1 MEEHGMKRSFVSL
14 LLMIVLLL
22 SITAE
27 AEERITISEI
37 YEQYNG
43 QRWQESY
50 QTVRNETVTI
60 DAPFI
65 ISHVESAPVIRVT
78 SHPELDEA
86 VYDEY
91 GSYPKDYRKVD
102 HVNWIRSDNVHI
114 TIAMRQNWEFC
125 IPDQYKGRCH
135 FWGDVFLPEEID
147 WSLHA
152 KNNDMTMGEAYTM
165 LTAKLNEIL
174 TTYGGGA
181 MELQLRD
188 AYTMGLYRDKDN
200 QPLVDHRGYG
210 FDFKQVIRGF
220 PALGNAHLTY
230 QHGRMRTNHRW
241 EGVYDNWIN
250 LEMSSPVSYSMS
262 VKLWQEESILHEDI
276 PLVPFE
282 KGKAQIEKMIR
293 DGLIRHIRRIQL
305 GYVAYVEPDHN
316 TKHWILVPT
325 WVVDCDWFPDA
336 KDDFWKAE
344 FEDEANPYARSGAH
358 LLYINAQTGKLLD
371 PMDTS
376 RNRSDAPKILT
387 WK

>member
-1 MEEHGMKRSFVSL
+1 MKRNFLSL

-22 SITAE
+22 SVTAE
-27 AEERITISEI
+27 AEDRFTISEI

-65 ISHVESAPVIRVT
+65 IPHVESAPVIRVGHYP
-78 SHPELDEA
+78 SLDPA
-86 VYDEY
+86 LCDAY
-91 GSYPKDYRKVD
+91 GTYPRSTRKHVD
-102 HVNWIRSDNVHI
+102 AWARSDGRDI
-114 TIAMRQNWEFC
+114 TLAMDQYWEFE
-125 IPDQYKGRCH
+125 IPDQYAGRCH

-147 WSLHA
+147 WNLHA
-152 KNNDMTMGEAYTM
+152 ENNDMTMGEAYTL

-174 TTYGGGA
+174 TIYGGGA

-188 AYTMGLYRDKDN
+188 AYTMGLYKDKDN
-200 QPLVDHRGYG
+200 QPLVNHRGYG
-210 FDFKQVIRGF
+210 FDFKQVIRGI

-241 EGVYDNWIN
+241 EGVYDNWLR
-250 LEMSSPVSYSMS
+250 LEMSSPVSYFMS
-262 VKLWQEESILHEDI
+262 VKLWQEESVLHEDI

-282 KGKAQIEKMIR
+282 KGKAQLEKMIR

-336 KDDFWKAE
+336 KDDFWKEE
-344 FEDEANPYARSGAH
+344 FEDEANPYSRSGAH
-358 LLYINAQTGKLLD
+358 LLYLNAQTGKLLD

-376 RNRSDAPKILT
+376 RKRSDVPKILT

>member
-1 MEEHGMKRSFVSL
+1 MKRIFVSL
-14 LLMIVLLL
+14 FLIIILLFGIM
-22 SITAE
+22 AE
-27 AEERITISEI
+27 AENRFTISEI

-43 QRWQESY
+43 QRWQETY
-50 QTVRNETVTI
+50 QTVRNETVMI

-65 ISHVESAPVIRVT
+65 IPNVESAPVIRVGNY
-78 SHPELDEA
+78 PALDSI
-86 VYDEY
+86 VYDVY
-91 GSYPKDYRKVD
+91 GKYPRSLRKHVD
-102 HVNWIRSDNVHI
+102 AWARSDGRDI
-114 TIAMRQNWEFC
+114 TLAMHQYWEFE
-125 IPDQYKGRCH
+125 IPDKYAGKSNFGEE
-135 FWGDVFLPEEID
+135 VFLPDEID
-147 WSLHA
+147 WNLHA
-152 KNNDMTMGEAYTM
+152 ENNDMIMGEAYEL

-174 TTYGGGA
+174 TAFGSGA
-181 MELQLRD
+181 IEMQLRD
-188 AYTMGLYRDKDN
+188 AYTLGLYRNEDN
-200 QPLVDHRGYG
+200 QPLIDHRGYG
-210 FDFKQVIRGF
+210 FDFKQVIRGI

-262 VKLWQEESILHEDI
+262 AKLWKEEECLNEDI
-276 PLVPFE
+276 PLVPFDA
-282 KGKAQIEKMIR
+282 GKAVIEQMIK

-336 KDDFWKAE
+336 KDDFWE
-344 FEDEANPYARSGAH
+344 EEYEDEMNPYKRSGAH
-358 LLYINAQTGKLLD
+358 LIYINAQTGKLLD